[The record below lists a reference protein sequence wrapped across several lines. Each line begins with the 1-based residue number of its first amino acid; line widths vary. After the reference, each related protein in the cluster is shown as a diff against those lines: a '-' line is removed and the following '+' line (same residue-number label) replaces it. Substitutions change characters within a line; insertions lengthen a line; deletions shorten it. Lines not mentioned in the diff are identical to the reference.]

1 MLKTIKNLINI
12 CVLSFISNNLYANAS
27 GDVNYALSII
37 DGVDRINEAHNIK
50 LFVVFSVLTIIFL
63 LAKIAFKDS
72 YNKKKKT
79 YFKETSDDK
88 MLRYLIIIISIFF
101 AIFLLF

>member
-37 DGVDRINEAHNIK
+37 DGVDRIKK
-50 LFVVFSVLTIIFL
+50 LYSKQNLNN
-63 LAKIAFKDS
+63 
-72 YNKKKKT
+72 NKKYNGKVK
-79 YFKETSDDK
+79 FN
-88 MLRYLIIIISIFF
+88 
-101 AIFLLF
+101 